1 MLEQIMGFITPGSL
15 TERFGFR
22 LRVFT
27 SWITLGLALGLILS
41 IAGLSSGAATGGTGT
56 LLMNYLL
63 QVPFIV
69 CFLGMV
75 GLGIDAISGRRSEY
89 PGWYWWMFPIATYIF
104 IGFWF
109 ACLIIG
115 FFLAFAG
122 INLPTPQINY
132 GRRPTENERKKKI
145 RKEIQKKQAKEFL
158 EEYEQLLEQSPSIQ
172 QSIRK
177 RILLKLRNAP
187 PGARLEDVLNEE
199 ELQEVFMMLIEQYAN

>member
-1 MLEQIMGFITPGSL
+1 MLEQILAFITPGPL
-15 TERFGFR
+15 TDIFGFR

-27 SWITLGLALGLILS
+27 SWITLGLALGLILYIGS
-41 IAGLSSGAATGGTGT
+41 LSSGTVTTDGTGT
-56 LLMNYLL
+56 LLMNILL
-63 QVPFIV
+63 QVPLAV
-69 CFLGMV
+69 CFLGLV

-89 PGWYWWMFPIATYIF
+89 PGWYWWLFPIATYIF

-109 ACLIIG
+109 ACMIIG

-172 QSIRK
+172 QPIRE

-187 PGARLEDVLNEE
+187 PGALLENILTEE
-199 ELQEVFMMLIEQYAN
+199 EMEELILMLIMG

>member
-1 MLEQIMGFITPGSL
+1 MLEQILAFITPGPL
-15 TERFGFR
+15 TEIFGFR

-89 PGWYWWMFPIATYIF
+89 PGWYWWLFPIVTYI
-104 IGFWF
+104 
-109 ACLIIG
+109 IIG
-115 FFLAFAG
+115 ISLAFGMIALIFG
-122 INLPTPQINY
+122 INLPSPRINS
-132 GRRPTENERKKKI
+132 GRRPIENERKKKI

-158 EEYEQLLEQSPSIQ
+158 EEYEQLLEQIPLVQHPSCEGILFKLRSAPPGTQ
-172 QSIRK
+172 LEDLLTEEEMDELI
-177 RILLKLRNAP
+177 RILLI
-187 PGARLEDVLNEE
+187 G
-199 ELQEVFMMLIEQYAN
+199 